1 MQIATCLVN
10 LGGDPLNQ
18 LLVEGITPAEYL
30 VLATIHHG
38 HDAMQNLQVTGQIE
52 DPDDAQILRKLQEKY
67 PAKTNVVKA
76 LFPGY
81 GVKLPRTFAE
91 VAPRG
96 GEGGAP
102 LPATADSGDDLVTGG
117 TGASSDILG

>member
-1 MQIATCLVN
+1 MQKASCLVN

-18 LLVEGITPAEYL
+18 LLVEDITPAEYL
-30 VLATIHHG
+30 VIATIHHG
-38 HDAMQNLQVTGQIE
+38 HDAMQNLQVTGEIE
-52 DPDDAQILRKLQEKY
+52 DPDDAQILRDLQTRY
-67 PAKTNVVKA
+67 VANASVIKA

-96 GEGGAP
+96 GEGGTP
-102 LPATADSGDDLVTGG
+102 LPASPDGSNDDLAA
-117 TGASSDILG
+117 GASSDILG